1 MNVEI
6 DIVLSGPPSKAYIDE
21 LTTTALHC
29 TNAQK
34 SVRVEG
40 TASDHNYVV
49 TVSFAMKTAA
59 QYKVVDGI
67 YSAFKSTAW
76 DCKGYQDM
84 SIRFP

>member
-1 MNVEI
+1 MNVVIEI
-6 DIVLSGPPSKAYIDE
+6 SLSGPPSKAYIDE
-21 LTTTALHC
+21 LTTTALNC

-34 SVRVEG
+34 SVRVESA
-40 TASDHNYVV
+40 ASDHHYVV

-67 YSAFKSTAW
+67 HSAFESAAW
-76 DCKGYQDM
+76 NCKGYQDM

>member
-6 DIVLSGPPSKAYIDE
+6 DILLSGPPSKAYIDE

-34 SVRVEG
+34 SVRVESA
-40 TASDHNYVV
+40 ASDHNYVV

-67 YSAFKSTAW
+67 DRAFKSAAW
-76 DCKGYQDM
+76 NCKGYQDM
-84 SIRFP
+84 SIRFL

>member
-6 DIVLSGPPSKAYIDE
+6 DILLSGPPSKAYIDE
-21 LTTTALHC
+21 LTTTALSC
-29 TNAQK
+29 TNAKK

-40 TASDHNYVV
+40 AASDDNYVV
-49 TVSFAMKTAA
+49 TVGFTMKTAA

-67 YSAFKSTAW
+67 YRAFKSKAR
-76 DCKGYQDM
+76 DCEGYQDM